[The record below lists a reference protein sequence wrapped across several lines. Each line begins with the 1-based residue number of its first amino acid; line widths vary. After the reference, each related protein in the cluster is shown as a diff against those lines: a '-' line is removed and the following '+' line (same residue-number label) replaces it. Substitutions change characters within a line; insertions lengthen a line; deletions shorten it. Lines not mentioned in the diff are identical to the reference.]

1 MKRGEL
7 IRKISKQAKLSGKT
21 WGLTRQGT
29 NHEQW
34 TCGNSVVYVPRHPQI
49 NDLTA
54 EGICKDLEDE
64 LGKRWWR

>member
-7 IRKISKQAKLSGKT
+7 IRKISKRSKAVGKT
-21 WGLTRQGT
+21 WELTRQGA

-34 TCGNSVVYVPRHPQI
+34 TCGTSIVYVPRHSQV

-54 EGICKDLEDE
+54 QGICKDLEDE
-64 LGKRWWR
+64 LGEGWWR